1 MVVRAKILDNSSS
14 YKITVS
20 QDDGSSTLLLLIIIL
35 WTSISAFLC
44 ISSGATFGFIY
55 WNRKRKRNVEN
66 SVQMYRAENDQT
78 IEMTIKSMQNG
89 YFNSFQDSL
98 NIDTCSICTDR
109 FNEYSLISLT
119 NEWGHVF
126 HTACLKAYYQ
136 SSSTP
141 HYLCCPNLRLCK

>member
-1 MVVRAKILDNSSS
+1 
-14 YKITVS
+14 
-20 QDDGSSTLLLLIIIL
+20 
-35 WTSISAFLC
+35 
-44 ISSGATFGFIY
+44 
-55 WNRKRKRNVEN
+55 
-66 SVQMYRAENDQT
+66 MYRVENDQT

-141 HYLCCPNLRLCK
+141 HYLCCPNCGCVNNNTQNSRIQVNESSQVSLNGNPIFASTPQVPSANKRPK